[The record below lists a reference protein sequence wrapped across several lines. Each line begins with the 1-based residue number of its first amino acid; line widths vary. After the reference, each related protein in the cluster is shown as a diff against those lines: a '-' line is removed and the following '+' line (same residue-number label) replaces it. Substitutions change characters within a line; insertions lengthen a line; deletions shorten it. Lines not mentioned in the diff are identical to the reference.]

1 MSELVVDVLW
11 TAGEAERHAFAPGE
25 AAAFLDILRAT
36 TTMTA
41 ALAAGARAVVAVA
54 DPAKALV
61 LRERL
66 TPAPLL
72 AGEERMERR
81 PGFDLGNSP
90 REFTAERVTGRTLV
104 MCTTNGTRAA
114 VAALRGGCRRL
125 FAASLRNR
133 AATARAL
140 LADPSVDRITL
151 ICAGTHGR
159 FSLDDAV
166 GAGAVIE
173 ALIAAAPH
181 PSPEGQEPAS
191 PPAAAFA
198 PAAGGRPAAAGRRCT
213 LSDAAIAALQ
223 LWQAAGPRLAETLAG
238 CQHGRLLVEA
248 GFAADVPVAAAV
260 DAADFAIAWQPTPDV
275 PKDVGGG
282 WFVPTHFP
290 GNRPPGARWPS
301 TVSRSVAPEAP
312 DRGEPSQG
320 DGAGGSAG

>member
-1 MSELVVDVLW
+1 MSELFVDVLW

-41 ALAAGARAVVAVA
+41 ALAAGARGIVAVA
-54 DPAKALV
+54 DPATALS

-66 TPAPLL
+66 APAPLL

-90 REFTAERVTGRTLV
+90 REFTAERVAGHTLV

-114 VAALRGGCRRL
+114 AAALRGGCRRL

-140 LADPSVDRITL
+140 LAGPGVDRITL

-173 ALIAAAPH
+173 ALIAAPH
-181 PSPEGQEPAS
+181 PWPEGQEPAS
-191 PPAAAFA
+191 QPPAAAST
-198 PAAGGRPAAAGRRCT
+198 PAAGGRRWI

-223 LWQAAGPRLAETLAG
+223 LWQAARPRLAETLAG

-260 DAADFAIAWQPTPDV
+260 DAADFAIAWQPAPGV
-275 PKDVGGG
+275 PEDVGGG
-282 WFVPTHFP
+282 WFVPTDFP
-290 GNRPPGARWPS
+290 GN
-301 TVSRSVAPEAP
+301 
-312 DRGEPSQG
+312 
-320 DGAGGSAG
+320 

>member
-11 TAGEAERHAFAPGE
+11 TADEAERHAFAPGE

-54 DPAKALV
+54 DPAKALA

-140 LADPSVDRITL
+140 LADPRVDRITL

-159 FSLDDAV
+159 FSLDDAI

-173 ALIAAAPH
+173 ALIGAPGSATHRPEPTAPPGAAVT
-181 PSPEGQEPAS
+181 
-191 PPAAAFA
+191 PPAAA
-198 PAAGGRPAAAGRRCT
+198 RPPTGARPCR
-213 LSDAAIAALQ
+213 LSDAAVAALQ
-223 LWQAAGPRLAETLAG
+223 LWQTARPRLAEALAG
-238 CQHGRLLVEA
+238 CRHGRLLVEA
-248 GFAADVPVAAAV
+248 GFAADLPVAAAV
-260 DAADFAIAWQPTPDV
+260 DAADFAIAWQPAPDM
-275 PKDVGGG
+275 PEDVGGG

-290 GNRPPGARWPS
+290 GNRRTG
-301 TVSRSVAPEAP
+301 
-312 DRGEPSQG
+312 DR
-320 DGAGGSAG
+320 